1 MSDPVFQQL
10 VESNRLLTETV
21 ETKIGEIDQKVAQ
34 ATASVPNT
42 IRSMAAVNF
51 YVSNN
56 GSDTDNDGTHHTK
69 PFKTIQHAISR
80 AMPGSLVNIFIE
92 DNQEYI
98 CESNGHNNI
107 CNGKDILISTYG
119 STGVKP
125 KLRFRMT
132 QNPSGAFNGAYVC
145 NYFEGSR
152 FSLTITKI
160 DLIHEPIPEGG
171 LPYSSDS
178 YGGVVTRGTSSAGG
192 IDVTLRLSDC
202 SVLTGDHPFVTGQ
215 MGYLNIHLSAT
226 PITKGGTSERF
237 LPVSGIRMGR
247 IIGLY
252 AVSISGFTSNAPK
265 DVFQYD
271 ETQIASV
278 LGGGLS

>member
-1 MSDPVFQQL
+1 MSDFQGL
-10 VESNRLLTETV
+10 VESNRRLTETV
-21 ETKIGEIDQKVAQ
+21 ENKIEEIDQKVGQ

-42 IRSMAAVNF
+42 IRSMASVNF
-51 YVSNN
+51 YVSNS
-56 GSDTDNDGTHHTK
+56 GSDADNDGTLVK
-69 PFKTIQHAISR
+69 PFKTIQHALSK
-80 AMPGSLVNIFIE
+80 AMTGSLVNIYIE

-98 CESNGHNNI
+98 CESNTHNNL
-107 CNGKDILISTYG
+107 CNGKDILISTFG
-119 STGVKP
+119 SSGVKP

-132 QNPSGAFNGAYVC
+132 QNPDGKFNGGYIC

-152 FSLTITKI
+152 FSLTISGV
-160 DLIHEPIPEGG
+160 DLIHEQIPEGG
-171 LPYSSDS
+171 SPYSSDS

-192 IDVTLRLSDC
+192 IDVTLRLSNC
-202 SVLTGDHPFVTGQ
+202 SVVTGDHPFVTGQ

-226 PITKGGTSERF
+226 PITKGGNIERF
-237 LPVSGIRMGR
+237 LPGVGLRMGR
-247 IIGLY
+247 IICLY